1 MSEEEITV
9 IHGSG
14 NVFADLDLPDADEL
28 LVKTDL
34 VIQISA
40 LIKARKLT
48 RDAAARMLGI
58 GRSDCAALLRGQLDD
73 FSFGQL
79 LRFLNALDRDV
90 RIVVAPKPPEHE
102 RGQVTVVS
110 ASG

>member
-1 MSEEEITV
+1 MSEEEIAV
-9 IHGSG
+9 IQGSG

-28 LVKTDL
+28 LVKADL

-40 LIKARKLT
+40 LIKARRLT
-48 RDAAARMLGI
+48 RSMAARMLGI
-58 GRSDCAALLRGQLDD
+58 DQKELAALLRGQLDD
-73 FSFGQL
+73 FSIGRL

-90 RIVVAPKPPEHE
+90 RIVVAPKSPDHE
-102 RGQVTVVS
+102 RGQVTVIS

>member
-1 MSEEEITV
+1 MNEEEIAV

-28 LVKTDL
+28 LIKADL
-34 VIQISA
+34 VMQISD
-40 LIKARKLT
+40 LI
-48 RDAAARMLGI
+48 AARGLARQTTARLLGI
-58 GRSDCAALLRGQLDD
+58 SQSELAALLRGQLDD
-73 FSFGQL
+73 FPMGRL

-90 RIVVAPKPPEHE
+90 RIMVVPKSPEHE
-102 RGQVTVVS
+102 HGQVTVVS

>member
-1 MSEEEITV
+1 MSKEGITV

-14 NVFADLDLPDADEL
+14 NIFADLDLPDADEL
-28 LVKTDL
+28 LVKADL

-40 LIKARKLT
+40 LIKTRKLT
-48 RDAAARMLGI
+48 CGAAAQMLDI
-58 GRSDCAALLRGQLDD
+58 SRSEGAALLRGQLDD

-102 RGQVTVVS
+102 RGQITVVS